1 MTWNEEENPRDEDG
15 KFKFKNGGY
24 DEEEKKEDKKETLGN
39 QNSKMEPFKLG
50 AEINVYKNEVSKAG
64 SETEGSKTI
73 PKTPAE
79 ILYRKTENQKK
90 QREIEN
96 KYRNV
101 LLDTLGKLATPAMVL
116 LGTTKQ
122 LEDAVKENGLWD
134 KVKQK
139 ARDGIINPVMQPVT
153 QWAIGEKFNM
163 DKYKWASVSGPDTAG
178 MLDLAHGEENMNNPD
193 YIKDSVKLE
202 NFNDPNIK
210 ECREYLKEKIE
221 SQFKDYGYK
230 AEDIKGY
237 NFNENSKP
245 SQRMAKNKDF
255 LDMLAKN
262 KENILSKK
270 NFSIN
275 FPKHGPI
282 GILRDNNFKNALG
295 KADVKIE
302 GIDKQGN
309 LHLKVFDTYDFNKDA
324 KDFLN
329 KAGREEMEK
338 GNLKPYFTI
347 HDVLIPKNE
356 LDKIFSKGNKE

>member
-1 MTWNEEENPRDEDG
+1 MTWNEEEHPRDEDG
-15 KFKFKNGGY
+15 KFTFKNGGS

-134 KVKQK
+134 KVKESEMLQK
-139 ARDGIINPVMQPVT
+139 ITEKM
-153 QWAIGEKFNM
+153 IGGNYNKAKNQTAEQI
-163 DKYKWASVSGPDTAG
+163 SGPDTAG

-210 ECREYLKEKIE
+210 EYREYLKEKIE

-282 GILRDNNFKNALG
+282 GILKGNNFKNALG

-338 GNLKPYFTI
+338 GNSKPYFTI
-347 HDVLIPKNE
+347 HDVLIPKDE
-356 LDKIFSKGNKE
+356 LDKIFSKENKE

>member
-1 MTWNEEENPRDEDG
+1 MTWNEEEHPRDEDE
-15 KFKFKNGGY
+15 FTFKNRGS
-24 DEEEKKEDKKETLGN
+24 DEEEKKEDKKETSGN

-134 KVKQK
+134 KVKESEMLQK
-139 ARDGIINPVMQPVT
+139 ITEKM
-153 QWAIGEKFNM
+153 IGGNYNWIKN
-163 DKYKWASVSGPDTAG
+163 KSAKHISGLDTAG

-210 ECREYLKEKIE
+210 EYREYLKEKIE

-282 GILRDNNFKNALG
+282 GILKGNNFKNALG

-356 LDKIFSKGNKE
+356 LDKIFSKGNKGNKE